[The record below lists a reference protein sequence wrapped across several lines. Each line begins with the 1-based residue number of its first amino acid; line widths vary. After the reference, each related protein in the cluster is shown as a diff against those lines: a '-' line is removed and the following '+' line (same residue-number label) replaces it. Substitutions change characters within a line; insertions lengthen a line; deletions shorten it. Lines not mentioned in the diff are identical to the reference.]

1 MSSRSRKKRSSKL
14 RTWQELK
21 DCKLP
26 KLLVLIALLAKLS

>member
-14 RTWQELK
+14 RTWLELK
-21 DCKLP
+21 DFRLP